1 MSEIYGAPPID
12 LGLIDISPKE
22 MMFWLYCPVMIPG
35 WGGLVMPKNLLQFQP
50 LVERVCEDVMDRHGV
65 QFLADRYVY
74 LTAKT
79 LFVSADNPGNRPG
92 WHSDGFM
99 TDDLNYIWSDCNGT
113 LFWEPQRRVSF
124 VQDHMDSLVEMQAAA
139 HVGPHTVYPDKHL
152 LRLDQSV
159 IHRVADVK
167 APRVRSFVKISISK
181 DKYDLVGNSVNH
193 ELAPDWKYFERAAD
207 RNAPAKAETKAV
219 AA

>member
-22 MMFWLYCPVMIPG
+22 MMFWLYCPVKLPG
-35 WGGLVMPKNLLQFQP
+35 MLSMSVPDNLRQFGP
-50 LVERVCEDVMDRHGV
+50 LLRAARDDASEVWRDN
-65 QFLADRYVY
+65 YVY
-74 LTAKT
+74 ITAKT

-113 LFWEPQRRVSF
+113 LFWEPQNRVSF
-124 VQDHMDSLVEMQAAA
+124 VQDHMDSLAEMQAAA

-152 LRLDQSV
+152 LRLDQTV

-167 APRVRSFVKISISK
+167 TPRVRSFVKISVSR
-181 DKYDLVGNSVNH
+181 DRYDLVGNSVNH
-193 ELAPDWKYFERAAD
+193 ELAPDWKYFERNAD